1 MTQISGNQV
10 KLGVGL
16 SITVGILALG
26 GLAWVFPT
34 ASNQD
39 YAPEQPI
46 PFSHKLHAGDYKM
59 DCKYCHSGAERSR
72 HSTIPSLNVCM
83 NCHLVV
89 RPDSPYVQQIQ
100 KAFRENKPIEW
111 VRVHELPDYV
121 YFSHKRHLSKGLV
134 CENCHGDVKNMT
146 KVKQFSPLTMG
157 WCMDCHRGTTTP
169 KNVLANIYPGEK
181 NPHGP
186 AAPTNC
192 STCHN

>member
-1 MTQISGNQV
+1 VEIAADSGYTRKQTPQNPKIRDLMTQISGNQV

-146 KVKQFSPLTMG
+146 KVT
-157 WCMDCHRGTTTP
+157 
-169 KNVLANIYPGEK
+169 
-181 NPHGP
+181 
-186 AAPTNC
+186 
-192 STCHN
+192 